1 MKKFL
6 AILLS
11 ATILMGGIGFNSVE
25 ASTKWYI
32 NSSEFSTGEYYQ
44 RKLYYQDFY
53 INDSIK
59 YYNQSGNKEYD
70 ALIIVNKNSLT
81 SDGLSASGLIGAT
94 NGLLVPTNLKSGK
107 FEIEH
112 DDLNLYLRK
121 KDLPDNIYIIGGAKA
136 INPMLDSQFRKEG
149 FNVKRIQGKNRIET
163 SYNIAKEI
171 KSIKNG
177 DIPEMAITK
186 AYNGEADAVS
196 IASEA
201 IRRKMPIILTNG
213 SNLPKES
220 PLGKEVKN
228 IYAIGGSAVIKDSLV
243 KQLEAERIGGK
254 NRYETNANIIKR
266 FGKHD
271 GCTIVSGKN
280 EELGNSLYAATM
292 NSECPIVMTKLE
304 PDKYI
309 DSISGAKT
317 IFLANKGISRG
328 GAIDFLI
335 ASYGREVFNAYKL
348 IEDINLKEIGLNNG
362 NYLLYTPENSYLE
375 GSSINPKDYIIFTP
389 NNGYGEDSYELKYN
403 IAVSKKDKKVYVMPE
418 GNTEP
423 IEVTDL
429 LDK

>member
-11 ATILMGGIGFNSVE
+11 ATMLLGSMGLSSAE
-25 ASTKWYI
+25 ASTKWLI
-32 NSSEFSTGEYYQ
+32 NSSEFLTGKYYQ

-53 INDSIK
+53 ISDSIK
-59 YYNQSGNKEYD
+59 YYNQSGKKEYD

-81 SDGLSASGLIGAT
+81 SDGLSASGLIGAA

-112 DDLNLYLRK
+112 DDLNMYLGK
-121 KDLPDNIYIIGGAKA
+121 KDLPDNIYIIGGPKA
-136 INPMLDSQFRKEG
+136 INPMLDSEFRKEG
-149 FNVKRIQGKNRIET
+149 CNVKRIQGKNRIET

-171 KSIKNG
+171 KALKGGNVT
-177 DIPEMAITK
+177 EMAVTK

-213 SNLPKES
+213 SKLPKES
-220 PLGKEVKN
+220 PLGAEVKK
-228 IYAIGGSAVIKDSLV
+228 IYAIGGPAVIKDSLI
-243 KQLEAERIGGK
+243 KQLKAERIGGK
-254 NRYETNANIIKR
+254 NRYETNAKIIKR
-266 FGKHD
+266 FGKHN
-271 GCTIVSGKN
+271 GVTVVSGKN

-292 NSECPIVMTKLE
+292 DSSCPIVMTKLE
-304 PDKYI
+304 PDRYI

-317 IFLANKGISRG
+317 IFLANRGISRG

-348 IEDINLKEIGLNNG
+348 VEDINLKEIGLNSG
-362 NYLLYTPENSYLE
+362 NYLLYTPENSHLE
-375 GSSINPKDYIIFTP
+375 GSSVNPKDYIIFTP

-403 IAVSKKDKKVYVMPE
+403 IAVSKKNKKVYVMTE
-418 GNTEP
+418 GNPEL

-429 LDK
+429 MDK